1 MFHDALVTFAE
12 RRIIK
17 MKIIFISLIVFM
29 FGILIGGIGV
39 TKLFTPKILHKE
51 KEIFKF
57 KSYYDMTRQ
66 WIYIYQSGNKI
77 EEILKTKKINSIAIY
92 GMGDIG
98 ILLYEELKDS
108 SISIEYMIDRNTL
121 GRGYDIKIVTP
132 TSKMK
137 KVDAIII
144 TPIFEFD
151 EIRSMLEE
159 LVSYDIY
166 ALDDLIYE
174 IG

>member
-1 MFHDALVTFAE
+1 
-12 RRIIK
+12 
-17 MKIIFISLIVFM
+17 
-29 FGILIGGIGV
+29 
-39 TKLFTPKILHKE
+39 
-51 KEIFKF
+51 
-57 KSYYDMTRQ
+57 MTRQ

-137 KVDAIII
+137 KVDAIIV

-159 LVSYDIY
+159 LVPYDIY